1 MPRHKHGSMETLT
14 MAKKIR
20 TRVIEEYETDEVAP
34 AGPRRSRL
42 LRRVLIVGLLL
53 AVLGWFAPWIAAATG
68 LWKSLLAAAAP
79 ELDGK
84 VDAKSLSLSWLS
96 PIVARHVRVRD
107 QNGQPLVEVE
117 SVRTQRSLLELVLY
131 RDDLGHVL
139 LTKPHLML
147 VLRHDGSNL
156 EDFLAQLAKNS
167 TASSSPLGF
176 SLQIAEGSVDVDDT
190 IAGRAWGLANLNG
203 DFHWL
208 ASPDKPKTGKFS
220 AVVLAAGNSENAPA
234 DRGELAAEIS
244 WQPGQTVEDAL
255 GSGAIEATLNSVP
268 SHAVEGIIRRFA
280 LDLHPH
286 GPVTAEGS
294 YEWADSFASQKITM
308 KQATSP
314 AFSLAAPLTAK
325 MPVLAQVQN
334 LSGVVE
340 IIGGRITASD
350 LVLDSDVARL
360 SGGGSLVLASYS
372 LEGLLAALQSAKPDE
387 SLALRGAVDLALVA
401 EQLRQPLRLRD
412 DTRITEGVLELAL
425 GSKVF
430 AGERGWEATL
440 RVNRLAAEA
449 AGRPVS
455 WDEPVQVTCVL
466 HQSPQGLTIRELS
479 AEASFAKLQGSGTLA
494 DGELTAEADLDQL
507 RQELSRFADVGSGEL
522 AGRLSGTVQ
531 WQQGERD
538 AWSARANADVIDF
551 QLAFPGMLP
560 WRESNLQ
567 LAAQA
572 AGILR
577 GPVLSRLDAAR
588 MTVGSGA
595 DKLEVQLMQPLTTP
609 SLLSAWP
616 LSYTLVGRMETWLPR
631 VQTWVP
637 LAGWDIAGGIDLS
650 GEGSFSPDRIALA
663 DLKLQL
669 ANLSARRVALV
680 GTQPVVL
687 LSLSEPQ
694 VKIESTATFDRRQ
707 MTLVSPSTTLASSA
721 LAFRADDV
729 ILEMGSKMSLSGLV
743 DYRGDLAR
751 LSGWLGDDKTRT
763 WLLGGMMV
771 GRIEAAIHDGLVQ
784 GSMAND
790 VENLSYLTR
799 LTSPRPEGT
808 TPVASGTPGWEM
820 DWVEP
825 KVSLSGEGTY
835 DPVGDKLSLK
845 QAKFAA
851 ADVSLAAAGTIDQL
865 SRACQLNLAGNF
877 SCDMASVAQ
886 KLRPILGDTL
896 ALTGNQRR
904 EFELRGPLFG
914 VGPRDAATL
923 TGQAGIGWDQAQFLG
938 LTAGPA
944 NIDATLS
951 KGIVSLA
958 PLNVDVSEGR
968 LLAAPTVHL
977 YEANLPLVMAKGP
990 VAERVRITPEL
1001 CRGWLKYVAPLLADA
1016 TRAEGKF
1023 SLDLEGG
1030 TVPLL
1035 QPEGMDVGG
1044 ILSIHEAQIGPGP
1057 LAMTY
1062 LNLAMQVKSI
1072 LTGKPGQAAGID
1084 PKKGWV
1090 LLPEQQV
1097 QMRAVKGRVH
1107 HQRIV
1112 MHVKDVVIQTQG
1124 SVGFDQ
1130 TLELVAAIPVQDKWI
1145 ETSKLPP
1152 LFKGQTI
1159 YIPIRGHISD
1169 PKPDAQVLVELAKHV
1184 LVGGAK
1190 NLLQGKLDSGRGR
1203 IEQELQKGLERLFQP
1218 KPPN

>member
-1 MPRHKHGSMETLT
+1 

-34 AGPRRSRL
+34 AGPRRSRR
-42 LRRVLIVGLLL
+42 LRRVLVVGLLL
-53 AVLGWFAPWIAAATG
+53 AALGWFAPWIASATG
-68 LWKSLLAAAAP
+68 LWKSLLATAAP
-79 ELDGK
+79 ELAGK
-84 VDAKSLSLSWLS
+84 IDAQSLSLSWLS
-96 PIVARHVRVRD
+96 PIVARQIRVRD
-107 QNGQPLVEVE
+107 QNGQPLAEVE

-131 RDDLGHVL
+131 PDDVGQVL
-139 LTKPHLML
+139 LTKPHLLL
-147 VLRHDGSNL
+147 VLRQDGSNL
-156 EDFLAQLAKNS
+156 EDFLASLAKKS
-167 TASSSPLGF
+167 TTSSAPLGF

-190 IAGRAWGLANLNG
+190 IAGRAWGLASVSG
-203 DFHWL
+203 DLKWP
-208 ASPDKPKTGKFS
+208 AADDQPKTGKIT
-220 AVVLAAGNSENAPA
+220 AAVLAAGSGQDAPA
-234 DRGELAAEIS
+234 DRGELLAEIS
-244 WQPGQTVEDAL
+244 WQPGKTLEDAL
-255 GSGAIEATLNSVP
+255 GSGAIDAALTSVP
-268 SHAVEGIIRRFA
+268 SHAIEGIIRRFA
-280 LDLHPH
+280 LDLRPH

-294 YEWADSFASQKITM
+294 YEWADSFASQKITV
-308 KQATSP
+308 KQAASP
-314 AFSLAAPLTAK
+314 AFSLAAPLTAEL
-325 MPVLAQVQN
+325 PVQAQVQN
-334 LSGVVE
+334 LSGVIE

-360 SGGGSLVLASYS
+360 SGGGSLALASYS

-387 SLALRGAVDLALVA
+387 SIALQGAVDLALIA

-412 DTRITEGVLELAL
+412 DTQITEGVLELAL

-430 AGERGWEATL
+430 AGQRGWEATL

-455 WDEPVQVTCVL
+455 WDEPVQITCVL

-538 AWSARANADVIDF
+538 AWSARADAGVTDF

-560 WRESNLQ
+560 WRESDLQ

-577 GPVLSRLDAAR
+577 GPVLSRLDAAKL
-588 MTVGSGA
+588 TVGSGT

-616 LSYTLVGRMETWLPR
+616 LSYTLVGRLETWLPR
-631 VQTWVP
+631 MQTWLP
-637 LAGWDIAGGIDLS
+637 LVGWDVSGGIDLA

-663 DLKLQL
+663 DVKLQL
-669 ANLSARRVALV
+669 ENLSARRVALV

-687 LSLSEPQ
+687 LSIREPQ
-694 VKIESTATFDRRQ
+694 VKIETTATFDRQR

-721 LAFRADDV
+721 VAFRADDV
-729 ILEMGSKMSLSGLV
+729 ILEMGSKLSLSGLV

-751 LSGWLGDDKTRT
+751 LSAWLGDDKTRT

-784 GSMAND
+784 GSVATD
-790 VENLSYLTR
+790 FENLSYLTR
-799 LTSPRPEGT
+799 LTSPRPAGT
-808 TPVASGTPGWEM
+808 TPVARGTPGWEM
-820 DWVEP
+820 AWVEP

-835 DPVGDKLSLK
+835 HPAGDKLSLK

-851 ADVSLAAAGTIDQL
+851 ADVSLSAAGTIDQL
-865 SRACQLNLAGNF
+865 TRACQLNLAGNF
-877 SCDMASVAQ
+877 SCEMASVAQ

-896 ALTGNQRR
+896 AMTGNQRR
-904 EFELRGPLFG
+904 DFELRGPLFG
-914 VGPRDAATL
+914 TATRDAATL

-944 NIDATLS
+944 NIDAKLA
-951 KGIVSLA
+951 KGIVSVA

-968 LLAAPTVHL
+968 LLAAPSVHL
-977 YEANLPLVMAKGP
+977 YEPNFPLVMAKGA
-990 VAERVRITPEL
+990 VVEKVRITPEL

-1072 LTGKPGQAAGID
+1072 LAGKPGQSASID
-1084 PKKGWV
+1084 PNKGWV

-1097 QMRAVKGRVH
+1097 EMRAVGGRVH
-1107 HQRIV
+1107 HRGLS
-1112 MHVKDVVIQTQG
+1112 MHVKDVVIRTEG

-1130 TLELVAAIPVQDKWI
+1130 TLNLVAAIPVQDKWI
-1145 ETSKLPP
+1145 EKDKLPP

-1159 YIPIRGHISD
+1159 YVPIRGHISD

-1203 IEQELQKGLERLFQP
+1203 IEQELQKGLDRLFQP
-1218 KPPN
+1218 KSPN